1 MTTSFRLAVMVC
13 FLSLLTLFFVTGNTA
28 VSAGSLKVTAPNGGE
43 SWSTGKKYTIKWKKA
58 NGGKNVKIELL
69 RSGKVYKTVSAKTKN
84 DGTHRWKVPSS
95 VKTSKNF
102 KIRITSSTKA
112 DRTDSSDKKFTI
124 KKVASTTSSADVK
137 VTSPNGGESWQQGTT
152 YKIEWDAGDVT
163 SKVMIELRTGSGTS
177 ASTTLEIV
185 AETKNDGSY
194 SWKIPTT
201 VATGSTYEI
210 RVSPASGDKK
220 DASDSNFSITE
231 TTSLKLSSSAFK
243 SGGKIPAKYTCDGSE
258 ASPPLTIS
266 GVASSAKELVLFLD
280 DLDGTPSATNTT
292 TDWNHWVVTNISVK
306 GGPKATFKKYRIPTG
321 AKEGLNDSG
330 DSKYEPICPPGA
342 KGDREKHNYQFTLYA
357 IDKKIT
363 NNSSTRAQ
371 VVTAIDGAILEKKT
385 LKGYFGD

>member
-1 MTTSFRLAVMVC
+1 MTKSFKLAVTVC
-13 FLSLLTLFFVTGNTA
+13 FFSLLTLFFVAGNTA

-43 SWSTGKKYTIKWKKA
+43 SWSTGKRYTIKWKRA

-84 DGTHRWKVPSS
+84 DGTYRWKVPSS
-95 VKTSKNF
+95 VKTNKKF
-102 KIRITSSTKA
+102 KIRITSSTKS

-124 KKVASTTSSADVK
+124 KKVASTTSSANVK

-266 GVASSAKELVLFLD
+266 GVPSGAKELVLFLD

-292 TDWNHWVVTNISVK
+292 TDWNHWVVTNIGVK
-306 GGPKATFKKYRIPTG
+306 GGPKGTFRKYRIPAG

-330 DSKYEPICPPGA
+330 DSKYEPICPPGE
-342 KGDREKHNYQFTLYA
+342 KGDRTKHNYQFTLYA
-357 IDKKIT
+357 IDKKIN

>member
-1 MTTSFRLAVMVC
+1 MTTSFKLAVMVC

-95 VKTSKNF
+95 VKTSKKF

-201 VATGSTYEI
+201 VAIGSTYEI

-266 GVASSAKELVLFLD
+266 GVPSGAKELVLFLD

-306 GGPKATFKKYRIPTG
+306 GGPKGTFKKYRIPTG

-385 LKGYFGD
+385 LKGYFGG

>member
-13 FLSLLTLFFVTGNTA
+13 FLFFLTLFFVTGNTA

-43 SWSTGKKYTIKWKKA
+43 SWSTGKTYTMKWKKA
-58 NGGKNVKIELL
+58 NGGKHVKIELL

-95 VKTSKNF
+95 VKTSKSF

-124 KKVASTTSSADVK
+124 KKVASTASSADVK

-210 RVSPASGDKK
+210 RISPGSGDKK
-220 DASDSNFSITE
+220 DTSDTNFSITE

-266 GVASSAKELVLFLD
+266 GVPSGAKELVLFLD
-280 DLDGTPSATNTT
+280 DLDGTPTATNTT

-306 GGPKATFKKYRIPTG
+306 GGAKGTFKKYRIPTG

-330 DSKYEPICPPGA
+330 DSKYEPICPPGE

-357 IDKKIT
+357 IDKKIG